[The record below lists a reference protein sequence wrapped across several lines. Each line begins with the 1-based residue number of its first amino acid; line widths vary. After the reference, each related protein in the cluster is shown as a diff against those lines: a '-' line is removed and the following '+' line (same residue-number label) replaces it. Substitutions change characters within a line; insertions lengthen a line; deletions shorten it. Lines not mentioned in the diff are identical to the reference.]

1 MLGDV
6 PTVPVEA
13 GGLGDTPGV
22 GDSSAPPVPV
32 ASSEGARVPDPVAV
46 AAELT
51 MTSLKKAPLIVMGP
65 ALAMREA
72 NTVSGL
78 VWTFLLNCT
87 AAAVA
92 CPGVVETWLLGGNWT
107 VVLKVLAAPVATV
120 LMVAMRGAMAEATA
134 DWMSAAAEAGAP
146 AWKAIRKL
154 TVDCWLAL
162 PCMSLR
168 RRCGSREAPPPDRV
182 LLM

>member
-92 CPGVVETWLLGGNWT
+92 CPGVVETWLLGGNRT
-107 VVLKVLAAPVATV
+107 VVLKVLAAVT
-120 LMVAMRGAMAEATA
+120 
-134 DWMSAAAEAGAP
+134 
-146 AWKAIRKL
+146 
-154 TVDCWLAL
+154 
-162 PCMSLR
+162 
-168 RRCGSREAPPPDRV
+168 SR
-182 LLM
+182 